1 MNPGGQQS
9 QQDGL
14 FAFLDEAFPY
24 FLGAL
29 AVIVV
34 ISLVVRG
41 IIWLSNYNA
50 AASRGEDYFTLE
62 TDLQV
67 QALQSR
73 ALGGERSIEDRLAE
87 IDDLAERGVI
97 DADERAAARAK
108 ILADG

>member
-1 MNPGGQQS
+1 MFPTTPEP
-9 QQDGL
+9 QQDG
-14 FAFLDEAFPY
+14 FASFMETAFPY
-24 FLGAL
+24 FFGAL
-29 AVIVV
+29 AVIAVV
-34 ISLVVRG
+34 SLVVRAA
-41 IIWLSNYNA
+41 IWLSNYNA

-73 ALGGERSIEDRLAE
+73 TLGAERSIEERLAE

-108 ILADG
+108 ILAEG

>member
-1 MNPGGQQS
+1 MYPGGQQP
-9 QQDGL
+9 QQDG
-14 FAFLDEAFPY
+14 FAAFVESAFP
-24 FLGAL
+24 FFFGAIVVL
-29 AVIVV
+29 AVV
-34 ISLVVRG
+34 SLVVRG

-73 ALGGERSIEDRLAE
+73 TLGAERTIEERLAE
-87 IDDLAERGVI
+87 IEDLAERGVI
-97 DADERAAARAK
+97 DAGERAAARAK